1 MIVRRQVKKPMLGL
15 RRYFRHISSRERGKT
30 MRTFESL
37 RDALYYRMTE
47 NPDHYFT
54 DALWEE
60 EVNFACTVLPKTIRF
75 LRVECTDQELWCL
88 GEVFDDIME
97 KTNSAEFLRVLRER
111 AGKVTDPQ
119 QKEEI
124 MNDICTAATFLQ
136 DK

>member
-1 MIVRRQVKKPMLGL
+1 
-15 RRYFRHISSRERGKT
+15 

-37 RDALYYRMTE
+37 RDALHYRMTE

-60 EVNFACTVLPKTIRF
+60 EVNLACADLPKTIRF
-75 LRVECTDQELWCL
+75 LQAECTYQELWWL

-97 KTNSAEFLRVLRER
+97 KTHSAEFLRVLRER

-124 MNDICTAATFLQ
+124 TEDICTAAIFLQ